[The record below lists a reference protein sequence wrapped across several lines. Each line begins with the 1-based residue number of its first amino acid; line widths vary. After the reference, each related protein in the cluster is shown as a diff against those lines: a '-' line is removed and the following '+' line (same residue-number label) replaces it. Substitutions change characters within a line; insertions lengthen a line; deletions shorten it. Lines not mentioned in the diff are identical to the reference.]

1 MDHQW
6 FAGKAKLGQVYKE
19 GHFLQTLLKT
29 SQQSNLI
36 IEIKTTHNFTPTTQA
51 DWACLLANTS
61 DGKPH
66 QNKSLIVVPMDAK
79 GITKSAISKMGMHV
93 GLCFLKSFAC
103 FINTPGIRHDHPDL

>member
-1 MDHQW
+1 MN
-6 FAGKAKLGQVYKE
+6 G
-19 GHFLQTLLKT
+19 
-29 SQQSNLI
+29 N
-36 IEIKTTHNFTPTTQA
+36 QA

-93 GLCFLKSFAC
+93 RLLLAK
-103 FINTPGIRHDHPDL
+103 L